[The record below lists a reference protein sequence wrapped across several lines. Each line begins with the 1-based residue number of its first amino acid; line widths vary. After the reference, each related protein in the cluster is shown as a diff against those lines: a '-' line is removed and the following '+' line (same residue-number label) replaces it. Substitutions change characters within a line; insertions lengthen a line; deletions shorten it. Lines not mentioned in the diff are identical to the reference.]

1 MRLVSL
7 APAALALLI
16 ATPALAD
23 ATMTLSG
30 IGVVR
35 SAPDMATITTGVVT
49 QSSTA
54 REALD
59 ANTAAMAEL
68 VEVLRA
74 AGLEN
79 RDIQTSDFNV
89 NPQYVYSDRRDE
101 NGYTL
106 PPMIS
111 GYQVSNNVTIRVR
124 DLDSLGSV
132 LDQAVTVGANTITG
146 ISFSVA
152 DPAKLYEEAR
162 RRAVADAVS
171 KAQVYADA
179 ANVRLGSIESITE
192 QDNYMPPQPM
202 MRAAAMEFD
211 IGSAVPVEA
220 GELTHTITTTITWEI
235 EN

>member
-1 MRLVSL
+1 MFRCH
-7 APAALALLI
+7 A
-16 ATPALAD
+16 
-23 ATMTLSG
+23 
-30 IGVVR
+30 
-35 SAPDMATITTGVVT
+35 
-49 QSSTA
+49 
-54 REALD
+54 
-59 ANTAAMAEL
+59 
-68 VEVLRA
+68 
-74 AGLEN
+74 
-79 RDIQTSDFNV
+79 
-89 NPQYVYSDRRDE
+89 
-101 NGYTL
+101 
-106 PPMIS
+106 

-152 DPAKLYEEAR
+152 DPANLYEEAR

-220 GELTHTITTTITWEI
+220 GELTHTITTTITWDI